1 MVFLFVAVPL
11 HSQSANCVNE
21 NENQNEN
28 QKQKQNKMKL
38 IKIKRKTDFLNRK
51 TIMANFVNDE
61 QNAYVSMF
69 VTKYNEEEVGLHIL
83 FNRFKV
89 SRQDIAKALRDTGLL
104 KSLQRNRLVGNMS
117 PLKMSVYERELI
129 YDYKHDENQN

>member
-1 MVFLFVAVPL
+1 
-11 HSQSANCVNE
+11 
-21 NENQNEN
+21 
-28 QKQKQNKMKL
+28 MKL

-51 TIMANFVNDE
+51 TVMANFVNDE

-69 VTKYNEEEVGLHIL
+69 VTKYNEEEVGVHIL

-129 YDYKHDENQN
+129 YDYKHDEIQN

>member
-1 MVFLFVAVPL
+1 
-11 HSQSANCVNE
+11 
-21 NENQNEN
+21 
-28 QKQKQNKMKL
+28 MKL
-38 IKIKRKTDFLNRK
+38 LKIKRKTDFLNRK
-51 TIMANFVNDE
+51 TVMANFVNDE

-89 SRQDIAKALRDTGLL
+89 SRLDIAKALRDTGLL

-129 YDYKHDENQN
+129 YDYKHDEIQN